1 MESNTILFNQILLAA
16 TGGTIGIVV
25 GELFQKVRRWDR
37 VSDVLLGTWLLVLSI
52 YLADWMFH

>member
-1 MESNTILFNQILLAA
+1 MESNTILFSQILLAA

-37 VSDVLLGTWLLVLSI
+37 VSDVLLGVWLLVLTI
-52 YLADWMFH
+52 YLVDWVSH